1 MSLYIGNIEIYK
13 SKITIDILTFKY
25 IYLEI
30 ISSRKSI
37 IKFVFTNKP

>member
-13 SKITIDILTFKY
+13 SKIKIDILTLKY

-30 ISSRKSI
+30 ISSRKNI
-37 IKFVFTNKP
+37 I